1 MEIKRAALHKGVPRE
16 SSRNTDE
23 RLGGSRGSGQ
33 RGSGDRSRGGIL
45 DQVGQEM
52 ERSVAQLEQTE
63 GGRSAKNE
71 ARAAEKEVRQ
81 LLESQESNR
90 KSLPSVRGTMQ
101 SISSDGDQ
109 EEVQE
114 KSYPSPD
121 AAKRKNDN
129 DVPALGEKEV
139 EGISRKVAKDII
151 KSRFGAL

>member
-1 MEIKRAALHKGVPRE
+1 ME
-16 SSRNTDE
+16 
-23 RLGGSRGSGQ
+23 
-33 RGSGDRSRGGIL
+33 
-45 DQVGQEM
+45 QVGQEIKQ
-52 ERSVAQLEQTE
+52 SVAQLEQIE
-63 GGRSAKNE
+63 GNRSARNE
-71 ARAAEKEVRQ
+71 VRAAEKEVRQ

-114 KSYPSPD
+114 KSYPPPD
-121 AAKRKNDN
+121 AAMRKNDN

-139 EGISRKVAKDII
+139 EDISRKVAKEMI